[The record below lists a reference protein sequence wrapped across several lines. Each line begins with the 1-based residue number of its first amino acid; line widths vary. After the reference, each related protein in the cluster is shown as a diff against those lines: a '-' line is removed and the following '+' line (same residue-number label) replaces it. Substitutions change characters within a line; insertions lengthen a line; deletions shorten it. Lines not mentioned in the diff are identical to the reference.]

1 MPTIEQTE
9 RKSKR
14 KEQLSPA
21 TQTLMNEITQTKRSL
36 DAARDY
42 FEYATDPELVSSCIF
57 EIKALQLRYSHL
69 LHLLREE
76 MRTSHS

>member
-1 MPTIEQTE
+1 MPIMEQTE

-21 TQTLMNEITQTKRSL
+21 AQTLMNEITQTKRSL

-42 FEYATDPELVSSCIF
+42 FEYVTDPELVSSCIF
-57 EIKALQLRYSHL
+57 EMKALQLRYSHL

-76 MRTSHS
+76 MRTCQL